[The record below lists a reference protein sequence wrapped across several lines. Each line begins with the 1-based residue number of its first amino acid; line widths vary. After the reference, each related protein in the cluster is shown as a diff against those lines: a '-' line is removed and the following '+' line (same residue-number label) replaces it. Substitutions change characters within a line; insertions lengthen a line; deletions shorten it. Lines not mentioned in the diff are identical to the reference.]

1 MRKIYSFSSF
11 TNLYEATD
19 SAVPKETE
27 KKFTPGSIGDALSK
41 GTTPTEKSKLY
52 DQTLN
57 MALSSIVNSYL
68 SLVSFPTTPYESK
81 IDADLASVKS
91 TPIAD
96 KVKAFSAIM
105 DKVKKA
111 SASNT
116 IKGAQE
122 ALDAW
127 IAAGTKSAEA
137 LGAIIA
143 QYKDQPEELKHIN
156 DVVNTYLDG
165 FFKELEGA
173 SKENSL
179 KKDLATLTKE
189 SYSGDFED
197 EFVFEGKKGMIG
209 DVSKQITLVLAKL
222 AALESTPGM
231 TEEVAKLKNEVNQIA
246 AQMGELLDKKRKD
259 INREDIEKASARLEE
274 IPTLLDKTAENMLK
288 QDTTNKEAAALL
300 VQALELIKAAKDKA
314 VAYFQAKAEADKA
327 AEVSATVTYSADK
340 ANEENPTVKKF
351 QELVISKLGG
361 SKQINSLAAYKK
373 MGSDGK
379 YGSGTKTMVN
389 IVKSGFDL
397 KDTSGDTITSE
408 VIKEL
413 EKQEALKE
421 SRIYSFSHYVGLSLN
436 EAFDTA
442 KATAAAK
449 TAAPKT
455 AAPRGGGVAVKQGVV
470 YPAKKR
476 LLFKKGD
483 TGTYVTAINR
493 IVGQTSDEKNY
504 TDDTVKRV
512 KEFQDLNKLFVDGVC
527 GEDTLTALYNT
538 RGEFKGEP
546 KPKLNDQNAPRGP
559 WSYAR
564 LAELL
569 GQVYSLPK
577 PEESKVSKDIGDIFQ
592 QLVKASLGAATDEVN
607 FERAILR
614 LKSVDDV
621 KVINAM
627 LDQAQRNRNNAALR
641 ATGVLAIV
649 TAAFPPA
656 LPFTGAAALG
666 TFINSSLEGW
676 NINSLQALVNDE
688 MGNNVTG
695 NDTKYVES
703 ITAHLNKIGCKASYQ
718 KDSNGQYK
726 EDTFTLVV

>member
-11 TNLYEATD
+11 TNLYEADLVDLMKDT
-19 SAVPKETE
+19 SQ
-27 KKFTPGSIGDALSK
+27 
-41 GTTPTEKSKLY
+41 TEKSKLY
-52 DQTLN
+52 DQTLK

-165 FFKELEGA
+165 FVKELEGA

-421 SRIYSFSHYVGLSLN
+421 SRVYSFNYYVGLSLN

-449 TAAPKT
+449 ASAPKAT
-455 AAPRGGGVAVKQGVV
+455 GSGGAGVAVKRGVV

-483 TGTYVTAINR
+483 TGTYVIAINR

-504 TDDTVKRV
+504 TDETVKKV
-512 KEFQDLNKLFVDGVC
+512 KDFQDLNKLFVDGVC

-538 RGEFKGEP
+538 RDAFTGSP
-546 KPKLNDQNAPRGP
+546 KPKLNDENAPRGP

-564 LAELL
+564 LADLL

-577 PEESKVSKDIGDIFQ
+577 PEESKVSKDIGDIFKA
-592 QLVKASLGAATDEVN
+592 LVNACGEFNNGPGAGTDEAA
-607 FERAILR
+607 F
-614 LKSVDDV
+614 LKAVQRIKTPDDV
-621 KVINAM
+621 KVLNAM
-627 LDQAQRNRNNAALR
+627 FDQAQRNANNEALR

-688 MGNNVTG
+688 MGNNLTG

>member
-11 TNLYEATD
+11 TNLYEADLVDLMKDT
-19 SAVPKETE
+19 SQ
-27 KKFTPGSIGDALSK
+27 
-41 GTTPTEKSKLY
+41 TEKSKLY
-52 DQTLN
+52 DQTLK

-165 FFKELEGA
+165 FVKELEGA

-421 SRIYSFSHYVGLSLN
+421 SRVYSFNYYVGLSLN

-449 TAAPKT
+449 ASAPKAT
-455 AAPRGGGVAVKQGVV
+455 GSGGAGVAVKRGVV

-483 TGTYVTAINR
+483 TGNIVIAINR
-493 IVGQTSDEKNY
+493 IVGQTSDEKSY
-504 TDDTVKRV
+504 TDETVKKV
-512 KEFQDLNKLFVDGVC
+512 KDFQDLNKLFVDGVC

-538 RGEFKGEP
+538 RDAFTGSP
-546 KPKLNDQNAPRGP
+546 KPKLNDENAPRGP

-564 LAELL
+564 LADLL

-577 PEESKVSKDIGDIFQ
+577 PEESKVSKDIGDIFKA
-592 QLVKASLGAATDEVN
+592 LVNACGEFNNGPGAGTDEAA
-607 FERAILR
+607 F
-614 LKSVDDV
+614 LKAVQRIKTPDDV
-621 KVINAM
+621 KVLNAM
-627 LDQAQRNRNNAALR
+627 FDQAQRNANNEALR

-656 LPFTGAAALG
+656 APFTGAAALG
-666 TFINSSLEGW
+666 IFVGKALAGW
-676 NINSLQALVNDE
+676 NNNSLQATINDE
-688 MGNNVTG
+688 FGSGDIATIKLMA
-695 NDTKYVES
+695 D
-703 ITAHLNKIGCKASYQ
+703 HLNKIGVKASFQETGGRYTP
-718 KDSNGQYK
+718 N
-726 EDTFTLVV
+726 TFAITV

>member
-1 MRKIYSFSSF
+1 MRKIHSFSSF
-11 TNLYEATD
+11 NRLYEATG
-19 SAVPKETE
+19 SPEQAVPKETE
-27 KKFTPGSIGDALSK
+27 QKFAPGLIGDSLAK
-41 GTTPTEKSKLY
+41 GTTPTAKSKLY
-52 DQTLN
+52 DQTLG
-57 MALSSIVNSYL
+57 MALSNIVSSYL
-68 SLVSFPTTPYESK
+68 SLVPFPTTPYESK

-91 TPIAD
+91 TPVAD

-116 IKGAQE
+116 VKGAQE

-137 LGAIIA
+137 LGAIIT

-165 FFKELEGA
+165 FAKELEGA

-189 SYSGDFED
+189 SYSGDFDD

-231 TEEVAKLKNEVNQIA
+231 AEEVAKLKNEVNQIA

-351 QELVISKLGG
+351 QELVISKLGK
-361 SKQINSLAAYKK
+361 SKQISSLAAYKK

-379 YGSGTKTMVN
+379 YGPGTKTMVS
-389 IVKSGFDL
+389 IVKAGFDL

-449 TAAPKT
+449 ASAPKAT
-455 AAPRGGGVAVKQGVV
+455 GSGGAGVAVKRGVV
-470 YPAKKR
+470 NPAKKR

-483 TGTYVTAINR
+483 SGTYVTAINR

-504 TDDTVKRV
+504 TDETVKKV
-512 KEFQDLNKLFVDGVC
+512 KDFQDLNKLFVDGVC

-538 RGEFKGEP
+538 RGDFKGEP
-546 KPKLNDQNAPRGP
+546 KPKLNDENAPRGP

-569 GQVYSLPK
+569 GQVYNLPK
-577 PEESKVSKDIGDIFQ
+577 QEESKVSKDIGDIFQ
-592 QLVKASLGAATDEVN
+592 QLVKASLGAGTDEGA
-607 FERAILR
+607 FLKAIR
-614 LKSVDDV
+614 RIKTPDDV
-621 KVINAM
+621 KVLNAM
-627 LDQAQRNRNNAALR
+627 FDQAQRNQNNAALR
-641 ATGVLAIV
+641 ATGVLAVV
-649 TAAFPPA
+649 TAAFPA
-656 LPFTGAAALG
+656 AAPFTGAAALG
-666 TFINSSLEGW
+666 LFISNSLSGW
-676 NINSLQALVNDE
+676 NNTSLQAVINDE
-688 MGNNVTG
+688 FGSDDIGTVKLMA
-695 NDTKYVES
+695 D
-703 ITAHLNKIGCKASYQ
+703 HLNKIGVKASFQ
-718 KDSNGQYK
+718 ETPGGNYK
-726 EDTFTLVV
+726 EDTFTIIV